1 VEQKRF
7 TLEEANA
14 MLPALR
20 EDLKQLQALMRQM
33 EERNRSMQ
41 RTKARLKESP
51 THIDIRIDPFFEE
64 ESQLE
69 FMRIE
74 AELLISNFTR
84 KGVLLKMIE
93 PGLLDF
99 PAVLDG
105 EEVLICWKEGEAR
118 ASHYHGWHDGFA
130 GRKPYPTDPAS

>member
-1 VEQKRF
+1 VTDKRF

-14 MLPALR
+14 LLPALQ

-33 EERNRSMQ
+33 EERSGKLQ
-41 RTKARLKESP
+41 GTKAKLKQSR
-51 THIDIRIDPFFEE
+51 THIDIGIDPFFEE
-64 ESQLE
+64 ESRLE

-74 AELLISNFTR
+74 AELLISNFSR

-99 PAVLDG
+99 PAVVDG

-118 ASHYHGWHDGFA
+118 ISHYHGWHDGFA
-130 GRKPYPTDPAS
+130 GRKPFPPDPAP

>member
-1 VEQKRF
+1 AVEQKRF

-20 EDLKQLQALMRQM
+20 DDLKQLQGLMRQL
-33 EERNRSMQ
+33 EERNRHLQ
-41 RTKARLKESP
+41 ARKAKLKQSP
-51 THIDIRIDPFFEE
+51 THLDIGIDPFFEE
-64 ESQLE
+64 EGQLE

-74 AELLISNFTR
+74 AELLVSNFAR

-99 PAVLDG
+99 PALLNG
-105 EEVLICWKEGEAR
+105 EEVLICWKEGE
-118 ASHYHGWHDGFA
+118 
-130 GRKPYPTDPAS
+130 